1 MSIRE
6 RGKKRKAASVIFK
19 RPEKRFKYT
28 TADCGLAE
36 IREDMRRK
44 QTSQSTWTMEL

>member
-1 MSIRE
+1 MSISERE
-6 RGKKRKAASVIFK
+6 KKRKAASAIFK
-19 RPEKRFKYT
+19 RPENGFEYT

-44 QTSQSTWTMEL
+44 QTSQSTWTIEL